1 MELYKEIILN
11 ALQNQKTI
19 IDVSFPDLSI
29 DAEKI
34 VGAASYG
41 ALVGIQNI
49 LKDDSLNDQ
58 ECFYKIEEIVR
69 IFERLGSDCGGRH
82 DFG

>member
-1 MELYKEIILN
+1 MELYEEILLN
-11 ALQNQKTI
+11 ALRNERTNVEI
-19 IDVSFPDLSI
+19 TFPNLTI

-41 ALVGIQNI
+41 ALIGIQHI
-49 LKDDSLNDQ
+49 LKDDSLSD
-58 ECFYKIEEIVR
+58 EDCFRKIEEIVR
-69 IFERLGSDCGGRH
+69 VFERLGSSCGNRH

>member
-1 MELYKEIILN
+1 MELYEEILLN
-11 ALQNQKTI
+11 TLCDEKTVVE
-19 IDVSFPDLSI
+19 VSFPNLTI

-41 ALVGIQNI
+41 ALIGIQNI
-49 LKDDSLNDQ
+49 LRDDSLNDK

-69 IFERLGSDCGGRH
+69 IFERLGSDCGNRH